1 MELKEEVGDVGDV
14 HWVETRGLKPLEKVG
29 DLDIVSRINHVPQ
42 SVWVLVP
49 SEQLGDSLL
58 HSS

>member
-14 HWVETRGLKPLEKVG
+14 QWVETRGLKPLEKVG
-29 DLDIVSRINHVPQ
+29 DLDIMSRIYHVAK
-42 SVWVLVP
+42 SVLVLVP

-58 HSS
+58 HGR